1 MATIEFLG
9 AVGTVTG
16 SKFLVEA
23 EGRRLPVGMAANPNI
38 SGGAL

>member
-9 AVGTVTG
+9 GAGTVTG

-23 EGRRLPVGMAANPNI
+23 DMQKRMADMMGQPEKK
-38 SGGAL
+38 